1 MQHNIFNIIFGVMYI
16 NSHDLRNYVS
26 LNIRIE
32 CSRWFFKIIL
42 SIRRKKKKKG
52 YFILFMM
59 LMKQYLKSANY
70 IFSKEGRNTIFEV
83 ILLSPLVLLA
93 GKERLIILNFIPHIA
108 RKSELPDSSVRIFYT
123 FKF

>member
-42 SIRRKKKKKG
+42 SIRRKKKKKSILYLIHDAHETISQISRQII
-52 YFILFMM
+52 YFQKKEETQF
-59 LMKQYLKSANY
+59 LK
-70 IFSKEGRNTIFEV
+70 
-83 ILLSPLVLLA
+83 
-93 GKERLIILNFIPHIA
+93 
-108 RKSELPDSSVRIFYT
+108 
-123 FKF
+123 